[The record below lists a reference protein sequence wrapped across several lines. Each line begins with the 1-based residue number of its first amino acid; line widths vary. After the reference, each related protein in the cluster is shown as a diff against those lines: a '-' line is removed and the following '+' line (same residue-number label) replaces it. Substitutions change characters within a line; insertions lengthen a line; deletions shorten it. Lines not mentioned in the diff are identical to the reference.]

1 MKEDME
7 TTKNLNKSTMREQK
21 AALESYQAL
30 AKTIKQLSSDMPEI
44 EIKETK
50 ELIKVPIKAL
60 KLLSEVLEAMSKGQ
74 PRSIVPMASEVTTQ
88 KAAEIIGCSRPFLV
102 GLLEKGEMPYVKV
115 GKHCRI
121 KLVDVL
127 AYKEKQK
134 TTQKKHLTK
143 MMHNDEELE
152 LYDS

>member
-1 MKEDME
+1 
-7 TTKNLNKSTMREQK
+7 
-21 AALESYQAL
+21 
-30 AKTIKQLSSDMPEI
+30 MPEI

-134 TTQKKHLTK
+134 ITQKKHLTK